1 MAFAHPN
8 TVARDIAEMNITP
21 LVDVMLVLLV
31 IFMIAAPAMT
41 RSLGWQLPVG
51 PPATVLPKTLSLQV
65 QSGDVLA
72 LEGRALSRRD
82 LSAALALAV
91 ARDPDLVVKVQVDP
105 AAEYAAAVTAMA
117 TARNAG
123 VENLSV
129 LSR

>member
-1 MAFAHPN
+1 
-8 TVARDIAEMNITP
+8 
-21 LVDVMLVLLV
+21 V

-41 RSLGWQLPVG
+41 HSLGWQLPIG
-51 PPATVLPKTLSLQV
+51 PPTTVLPKTLSLQV
-65 QSGDVLA
+65 ESGDVVT